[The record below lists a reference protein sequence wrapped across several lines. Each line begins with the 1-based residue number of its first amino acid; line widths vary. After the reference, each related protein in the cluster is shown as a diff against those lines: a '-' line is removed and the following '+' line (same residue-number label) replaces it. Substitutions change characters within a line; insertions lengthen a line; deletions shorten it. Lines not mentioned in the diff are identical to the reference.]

1 MGRDALSRIIVGTRT
16 SLYVAFVSVALSK
29 VIGFS
34 WGVLSGYLGGKFDL
48 ISQRFLDVL
57 ISFPGVILALLLLA
71 GLGAG
76 LYTVIIAIAF
86 TGIAGTTRV
95 IRSVVLSVR
104 EMAYVEGA
112 RALGASQ
119 LRIMV
124 RHVAPQCIAL

>member
-1 MGRDALSRIIVGTRT
+1 MFCPAIWV
-16 SLYVAFVSVALSK
+16 
-29 VIGFS
+29 
-34 WGVLSGYLGGKFDL
+34 GKFDL

-76 LYTVIIAIAF
+76 LYTVIMAIAF

-119 LRIMV
+119 LRIMT
-124 RHVAPQCIAL
+124 RHVAPQCIAPLMVVASASLAELSLPRPR